1 MAHFA
6 KVVNDKV
13 VRVVVADSDYFDNFT
28 DTSPGR
34 WIQTSYNTKSGV
46 HINDGT
52 PLRKNYAG
60 IGFTYD
66 ATKDA
71 FIPPQLFSSWT
82 LNETSC
88 TWEPPTACPDDDK
101 MYTWNEDTTNWVEIT
116 VGE

>member
-13 VRVVVADSDYFDNFT
+13 VKVVVADSDYFDNFT
-28 DTSPGR
+28 DTSPGS
-34 WIQTSYNTKSGV
+34 WIQTSYNTRSGV

-52 PLRKNYAG
+52 PLRKNFAA

-66 ATKDA
+66 GTRDA
-71 FIPPQLFSSWT
+71 FIPPQLFPSWT

-88 TWEPPTACPDDDK
+88 IWDPPVACPDDDK
-101 MYTWNEDTTNWVEIT
+101 RYQWDEESNAW

>member
-1 MAHFA
+1 MSHYAE
-6 KVVNDKV
+6 VDPSTNTV
-13 VRVVVADSDYFDNFT
+13 VRVIVAEQDFIDSGAVGDK
-28 DTSPGR
+28 SR
-34 WIQTSYNTKSGV
+34 WIQTSYNTISGV
-46 HINDGT
+46 HINGGT

-88 TWEPPTACPDDDK
+88 TWEPPVACPDDDK
-101 MYTWNEDTTNWVEIT
+101 LYQWDEESTAWVVI
-116 VGE
+116 